1 MDVGPVLLSPRNLIF
16 GQLRGEQNR
25 LKITLC
31 HIEYVNSCFSLNKH
45 FVLMLMRSVL
55 TVLFIN
61 LLFSGKFIVVT
72 SRRYS
77 EIKVDIILW

>member
-1 MDVGPVLLSPRNLIF
+1 MGPVLLSLRNLFLGDSAEGI
-16 GQLRGEQNR
+16 NR

-31 HIEYVNSCFSLNKH
+31 HIEYVNPCFSLNKH
-45 FVLMLMRSVL
+45 SFLMLMRSVL

-61 LLFSGKFIVVT
+61 LLFSEKFIVVT
-72 SRRYS
+72 SRGDS